1 MPTQTIATSDAP
13 KPGGAYAQAIR
24 NGDIVVLSGQVG
36 VDPATGLL
44 PSGVAAQTRRA
55 LLNLDAVLG
64 AASGSLA
71 NLIKTTCFL
80 ASVDS
85 FAEFNAAYEETM
97 GSHRPARST
106 VGVKL
111 PGDYLVEIEG
121 IAVLARGAEGDR

>member
-1 MPTQTIATSDAP
+1 MLTETIAASDAP

-24 NGDIVVLSGQVG
+24 FGDIVVLSGQVG
-36 VDPATGLL
+36 VDPATGRC

-55 LLNLDAVLG
+55 LLNLAAVLG
-64 AASGSLA
+64 AAGGSLA
-71 NLIKTTCFL
+71 DLIKTTCFL

-85 FAEFNAAYEETM
+85 FAEFNAAYEEAM

-106 VGVKL
+106 VGVNL

-121 IAVLARGAEGDR
+121 IAVLPRSPEGEQ